1 MKKQLLTAAL
11 MISGSLGLIAQSSV
25 SIYVNMAGQSV
36 DPNGVHIAGSF
47 QSEIGVTEDWQPD
60 QTQMTDEGGGIY
72 SFTNTLPDGT
82 YEFKFING
90 NDWPMAENVP
100 VESQVGSGNSNRF
113 FVVDGADVFIPPIYF
128 GQNGGSDG
136 IVELSMIRFSVDMT
150 GSTVASEGISSAGS
164 WQTAAGG
171 ISDWVAGQNK
181 LYDVDPNDNLDVY
194 TGIFYIP
201 SVLGPFEYK
210 FVNGAAFEDVP
221 SACATNNNRALAIS
235 GPAVLEKYC
244 FGTCNDACVELN
256 TYSLTLNVD
265 MNYNCNFQV
274 GVDDSVD
281 VAGTF
286 NGFSGGPDFLMSD
299 DDNDGIYTITLENI
313 TEGEVKY
320 KARII
325 RNANFGSGWEGGGDK
340 IIQLG
345 SDTVMGARCFGADV
359 LGECTEIPEPS
370 TITFRVD
377 LTAETPAANIYLIG
391 DFTNPPFQGGAIELT
406 PVAPGVYETTV
417 ADICPGTINYKFVNG
432 DVNTPANEEQFPDE
446 MDRDCVVP
454 NGIGGFNR
462 TYTRTSGEA
471 VTLAY
476 IYNTCT
482 EIVGINEIISPIS
495 AMYPNP
501 ADLSTKIQF
510 ASQNEF
516 YSVVISD
523 IMGKRIEQVN
533 NVRGSYIVQRGNL
546 SAGIYVVQVTDA
558 KGNSATQ
565 KLIFN

>member
-1 MKKQLLTAAL
+1 MKKQILTAAL
-11 MISGSLGLIAQSSV
+11 IISGSLGLMAQSTV
-25 SIYVNMAGQSV
+25 TILVNMTGQTL

-47 QSEIGVTEDWQPD
+47 QSEAGATADWQPGE
-60 QTQMTDEGGGIY
+60 TPMNDEGGGIY
-72 SFTNTLPDGT
+72 SFSSMLPDGT

-90 NDWPMAENVP
+90 NDGPMEESIP
-100 VESQVGSGNSNRF
+100 VESQVGTGNPNRF
-113 FVVDGADVFIPPIYF
+113 FVVDGNDLIIPPIYF

-136 IVELSMIRFSVDMT
+136 IVELSMVRFSVDMT
-150 GSTVASEGISSAGS
+150 GSTVAAEGISSAGS

-194 TGIFYIP
+194 TGIYYIP
-201 SVLGPFEYK
+201 STLGPFEYK
-210 FVNGAAFEDVP
+210 FVNGSAFEDVP
-221 SACATNNNRALAIS
+221 SGCATNNNRTLVIDGS
-235 GPAVLEKYC
+235 AVLEKYC
-244 FGTCNDACVELN
+244 FGTCTDVCVELP

-265 MNYNCNFQV
+265 MNFNCNFQV

-286 NGFSGGPDFLMSD
+286 NGFSGGPAFLMSD
-299 DDNDGIYTITLENI
+299 DDNDGIFTITLENI
-313 TEGEVKY
+313 NSGEVKY

-325 RNANFGSGWEGGGDK
+325 RNADFGSGWEGGGDK

-345 SDTVMGARCFGADV
+345 SDTTMEARCFGSDV
-359 LGECTEIPEPS
+359 LGACAPIPAPS
-370 TITFRVD
+370 SITFRVD
-377 LTAETPAANIYLIG
+377 LTDETPAANIFVIG
-391 DFTNPPFQGGAIELT
+391 DFTTPAFQNGAIELT

-417 ADICPGTINYKFVNG
+417 DDICPGSINYKFVNG
-432 DVNTPANEEQFPDE
+432 DVFTPANEESFPDE
-446 MDRDCVVP
+446 MDRDCVIP
-454 NGIGGFNR
+454 NGKGGFNR
-462 TYTRTSGEA
+462 TYTRTSA
-471 VTLAY
+471 DPVTLAY
-476 IYNTCT
+476 KFNTCQ
-482 EIVGINEIISPIS
+482 EIVGLEEVVSPIS

-510 ASQNEF
+510 ASENSS
-516 YSVVISD
+516 YTVVISD

-546 SAGIYVVQVTDA
+546 SSGIYVVEVTDT
-558 KGNSATQ
+558 KGNTATQ